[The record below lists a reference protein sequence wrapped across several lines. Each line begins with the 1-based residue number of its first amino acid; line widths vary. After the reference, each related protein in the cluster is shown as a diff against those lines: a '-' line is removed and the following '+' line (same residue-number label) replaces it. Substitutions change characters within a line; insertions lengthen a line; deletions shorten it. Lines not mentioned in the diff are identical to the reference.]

1 MFAIPDMYKMNMSF
15 ETAEHVMSSQGEN
28 GVTIIDAMENL
39 CSEWNWHCNGADFF
53 ADDDEF
59 FEFFQYEANAFN
71 VLYTEMKHLLRY
83 GI

>member
-1 MFAIPDMYKMNMSF
+1 MFAIPDMYEMNMSF

-28 GVTIIDAMENL
+28 GVTIIDAMHNL
-39 CSEWNWHCNGADFF
+39 IDERNQHCDGADFF

-71 VLYTEMKHLLRY
+71 VLYTEMKHLFV
-83 GI
+83 